1 MSEAKT
7 HLVTGGG
14 GFVGG
19 HLVGALL
26 ASGARVRDIDLKP
39 GRISHPNLDH
49 WSGSFL
55 DASLIREGLVGI
67 DTIYHLAATNFP
79 RESNREPLRDAQ
91 ENLIGSLQLL
101 DIAAKSGVRRFVFIS
116 SGGTVYGPTETVP
129 IREDHPTNP
138 ITAYGICK
146 LAFEKYLRL
155 YAAQEPIETIA
166 LRLANPYGA
175 NQDIRKAQGALT
187 TFAHRAVNGEPIEIW
202 GDGSVER
209 DFIHI
214 DDVVTGILAAGRAA
228 ASGLEVNLGSSE
240 GVSLKRLISEIEL
253 ALGRSIDVTY
263 KPARQFDVPRNYLDI
278 SLAKSVLGWV
288 PEVGLRDGISRL
300 LADMSAAAGD

>member
-1 MSEAKT
+1 MSEVKT
-7 HLVTGGG
+7 HLITGGG
-14 GFVGG
+14 GFIGS
-19 HLVGALL
+19 HLIEALL
-26 ASGARVRDIDLKP
+26 HSGAQVRDIDLKP
-39 GRISHPNLDH
+39 GRVKHPALDH

-55 DASLIREGLVGI
+55 DASLVREAMVGI
-67 DTIYHLAATNFP
+67 DTVYHLAATNFP
-79 RESNREPLRDAQ
+79 RESNRDPLRDAQ

-101 DIAAKSGVRRFVFIS
+101 DTAAKSGVRRFVFIS
-116 SGGTVYGPTETVP
+116 SGGTVYGATETAP

-187 TFAHRAVNGEPIEIW
+187 TFAHRALSGETIEIW
-202 GDGSVER
+202 GDGTVER

-214 DDVVTGILAAGRAA
+214 DDVISGIMAAGRAK
-228 ASGLEVNLGSSE
+228 ASGLEVNIGSGE
-240 GVSLKRLISEIEL
+240 GASLNRLIAEISE
-253 ALGRSIDVTY
+253 ALGRKIDVTF
-263 KPARQFDVPRNYLDI
+263 KPSRQFDVPRNFLDI
-278 SLAKSVLGWV
+278 SRAEAELGWR
-288 PEVGLRDGISRL
+288 PSVGLRDGIGRL
-300 LADMSAAAGD
+300 LRDMSKAAG